1 MGNAERWFQHLVVGL
16 SISKWLEC
24 AFVPQRPSCLCCTS
38 GLESPSPSPCVGGSR
53 ALCGS
58 ACWEAREDCL
68 RAEESVEQFLA
79 CMDHM
84 ACQLNGPKLLPSR
97 QSRAVGGPGPG
108 QSLLSGC
115 ALERLPMHP
124 VWLLVLSC

>member
-1 MGNAERWFQHLVVGL
+1 MAGMCIRSPEAQLFVLHIRIGESLAESVCWGQQG
-16 SISKWLEC
+16 
-24 AFVPQRPSCLCCTS
+24 P
-38 GLESPSPSPCVGGSR
+38 
-53 ALCGS
+53 LCGS

-68 RAEESVEQFLA
+68 RAEELVEQFLA

-97 QSRAVGGPGPG
+97 QSRAVGRPGPG